1 MWLFNF
7 LKELHVLGQFH
18 VHNKGGRE
26 VQWFPTYTQPHPSS
40 TCLTSL
46 SYLLCDEPTWIYHDQ
61 KYPQFTLGFS
71 LDVLLLFSSIQ
82 SLSRVRLFATPWIAA
97 HQTSLSITK
106 SWSSFKHVHWISDA
120 IQPSHPLSSPSPPA
134 LNSSQHQSLF
144 QWVNS
149 SHEMAKV
156 LEFQL

>member
-82 SLSRVRLFATPWIAA
+82 SLSRVRLFATP
-97 HQTSLSITK
+97 
-106 SWSSFKHVHWISDA
+106 
-120 IQPSHPLSSPSPPA
+120 
-134 LNSSQHQSLF
+134 
-144 QWVNS
+144 
-149 SHEMAKV
+149 
-156 LEFQL
+156 